1 MLRPRLLP
9 GCADDLQITK
19 MKQFIQDFLWKCFF
33 QKKRKLN
40 EFPSDFAD
48 WEIDIIKR
56 VRPYTMTSNER
67 LQGLIQSVK
76 YIVENDIPGDI
87 VECGVWKGGSMMA
100 AALTLQLFGDTSRKL
115 WLYDTYEGMT
125 SPSDEDVS
133 FENHSASDLMSKYAK
148 RKHESEF
155 WAIGLIEE
163 VQKNLGSTAYPE
175 DATLFIRGDV
185 LDTIPR
191 IIPERIAL
199 LRLDTDWYAST
210 KHEMVHLYPRLVE
223 KGVLIVDDYGYWRG
237 SQKAIDE
244 YFEHKN
250 HRILLCR
257 LDETGRV
264 GLKTMD
270 CSLGSIPGNEN

>member
-1 MLRPRLLP
+1 
-9 GCADDLQITK
+9 
-19 MKQFIQDFLWKCFF
+19 
-33 QKKRKLN
+33 
-40 EFPSDFAD
+40 
-48 WEIDIIKR
+48 
-56 VRPYTMTSNER
+56 
-67 LQGLIQSVK
+67 
-76 YIVENDIPGDI
+76 
-87 VECGVWKGGSMMA
+87 
-100 AALTLQLFGDTSRKL
+100 
-115 WLYDTYEGMT
+115 
-125 SPSDEDVS
+125 
-133 FENHSASDLMSKYAK
+133 
-148 RKHESEF
+148 
-155 WAIGLIEE
+155 
-163 VQKNLGSTAYPE
+163 LGSTAYPE

-270 CSLGSIPGNEN
+270 CSLGSIPGNENLNKSFLKSLLCASMDTSLNHRLPAPEFNPHFLKLECKSGY